1 MHAAECVKKLKD
13 GKKWEL
19 SVRANII
26 TSINLFNPL
35 NTSLTHWKQIELEL
49 MKHFDKAWIANDDKE
64 VEGKWED
71 WYTDK
76 VDDTK
81 ICMGNIF

>member
-1 MHAAECVKKLKD
+1 
-13 GKKWEL
+13 
-19 SVRANII
+19 
-26 TSINLFNPL
+26 
-35 NTSLTHWKQIELEL
+35 

-76 VDDTK
+76 VKK
-81 ICMGNIF
+81 ISLRNKKTGFR